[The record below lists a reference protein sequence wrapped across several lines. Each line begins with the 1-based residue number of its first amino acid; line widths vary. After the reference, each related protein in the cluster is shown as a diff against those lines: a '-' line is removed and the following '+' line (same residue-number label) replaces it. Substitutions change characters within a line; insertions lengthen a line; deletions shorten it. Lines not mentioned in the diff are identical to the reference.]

1 MGAVKELKPL
11 GQVLPPGAIKDYRID
26 YDPDLHSHSF
36 ENGETGAKFLGSFE
50 RLAKQLHIMDDE
62 KAGVRRTAYGGV
74 VTLHKEG
81 ARIFVA
87 PRVSQNDEFCG
98 SKTRNF
104 ALKTRNF
111 VSKMMNFAGV
121 QGDRRPVTCFM
132 TTLVSR
138 LFNLNF

>member
-26 YDPDLHSHSF
+26 YDPDLHSGSIH
-36 ENGETGAKFLGSFE
+36 SFE

>member
-26 YDPDLHSHSF
+26 YDPDLHSD
-36 ENGETGAKFLGSFE
+36 SFE
-50 RLAKQLHIMDDE
+50 RLAITLHIMDDE

>member
-26 YDPDLHSHSF
+26 YDPDLHSQERIIHAAIDRSH
-36 ENGETGAKFLGSFE
+36 SFE

>member
-26 YDPDLHSHSF
+26 YDPDLHSQIYSQIYSH
-36 ENGETGAKFLGSFE
+36 SFE